1 MNSQTATYLY
11 SGGFMELKEID
22 YILTIAECGSISKAA
37 DKLLMTQPSLSQFL
51 QQFESS
57 LGCQLFLRTTRGVV
71 LTAAGEAFIEDARKI
86 QSLYREAQTK
96 LRDINDV
103 KGGTVRLGISTFR
116 AQEFLPP
123 ILEKFYAMYPDVA
136 VQIPA
141 LDTIRLETSIL
152 EGSLDMGI
160 VAFPLHKLKHD
171 ENVEILL
178 NDEVVIAARKGHP
191 ISRYLHTDDD
201 GRVWVNFRDA
211 ARFEFVLG
219 PVGTRLGRIARQ
231 QFSACKKIP
240 ITRNDNLT
248 ASLAL
253 AMARRG
259 LALALTYSSVMST
272 RNLDFIS
279 IGKEG
284 IYLPLALAYP
294 PSSYRSRAAIELSKV
309 IHEVLSE
316 N

>member
-1 MNSQTATYLY
+1 MNTQTATYLY

-86 QSLYREAQTK
+86 QSLYRAAQTK

-136 VQIPA
+136 VQITE
-141 LDTIRLETSIL
+141 LDTIPLETSIL

-160 VAFPLHKLKHD
+160 VAF
-171 ENVEILL
+171 
-178 NDEVVIAARKGHP
+178 
-191 ISRYLHTDDD
+191 YLHTGED
-201 GRVWVNFRDA
+201 GRVWVDFRDA

>member
-1 MNSQTATYLY
+1 MNIKDRTSLY
-11 SGGFMELKEID
+11 EGGFMELKEID

-51 QQFESS
+51 QQFEGS

-71 LTAAGEAFIEDARKI
+71 LTAAGQAFIEDARKI

-96 LRDINDV
+96 LRDINEV
-103 KGGTVRLGISTFR
+103 RGGTVRLGISTFR

-123 ILEKFYAMYPDVA
+123 ILEKFYARYPDVA
-136 VQIPA
+136 VQITE
-141 LDTIRLETSIL
+141 LDTIPLETQIL
-152 EGSLDMGI
+152 EGNLDMGI
-160 VAFPLHKLKHD
+160 VAFPLHKLRQD

-178 NDEVVIAARKGHP
+178 NDEVVIAAKKGHP
-191 ISRYLHTDDD
+191 IHRYLHTGED
-201 GRVWVNFRDA
+201 GRIWVDFKDA

-219 PVGTRLGRIARQ
+219 PVGTRLGRIARRE
-231 QFSACKKIP
+231 FAACKKIP

-272 RNLDFIS
+272 RNVDFIS
-279 IGKEG
+279 IGEEG

-294 PSSYRSRAAIELSKV
+294 PSSYRSRAAMELSRV
-309 IHEVLSE
+309 IHEVLAE
-316 N
+316 

>member
-136 VQIPA
+136 VQITE
-141 LDTIRLETSIL
+141 LDTIPLETSIL

-191 ISRYLHTDDD
+191 ISRYLHTDED

>member
-1 MNSQTATYLY
+1 MNTQAGTYLY

-136 VQIPA
+136 VQITER
-141 LDTIRLETSIL
+141 DTIPLETSIL